1 MITEVFVSLD
11 RLNYSKL
18 DLENDESIPMRYTF
32 KDTQDISKIFS
43 PYSLNFTFKATP
55 NNLISLGFFGNTDVI
70 KPFDY
75 RKLNCKVYVNSL
87 LNQNG
92 ILKLEKITYKMGKP
106 DIITASFTTT
116 MASLKDKI
124 GDDTID
130 MLGDKVISYTPL
142 VIKNSLQAITSTNI
156 QGVPIKYF
164 VPLASTNRILQYNG
178 NGLGFDNIA
187 FDAANSPTSNKV
199 IKGAEL
205 RPAISFSTV
214 IELIKKKYG
223 LLINAP
229 LENLTEYKDAYIWC
243 LSKNTLTSNVKS
255 TFILLTNLGFLEYRS
270 EIRIENIPSPR
281 KYVITS
287 NTANNSFKIVRNNN
301 DTNYTNFV
309 TLVLTFENVILM
321 DAQTGAAV
329 TIFLNKLGNDD
340 FFIDQTF
347 EITGSTLVCEVQ
359 IPDIFLLSN
368 ELEFNIKTSF
378 NTSAIWSNA
387 KVEFNF
393 KYYKQIRVFGI
404 INRTQST
411 FFYDS
416 NFNNNNIQMGGST
429 INLINALPSIK
440 VIDFLTSYF
449 KAFNIAVLD
458 VTPDDDSLYWYTPQD
473 IIANKK
479 EVTYIADIEEVEK
492 SSQDDFNYYILK
504 HADSNF
510 KSNVDYKTGSGNEYG
525 QVNFPEL
532 KPKDSKEY
540 KVETNFTLIPPVGIL
555 GAADITTMYGFESGS
570 PEILETGEPR
580 YTPNFGELVIFYSHG
595 NKPLN
600 KSFGVQSNLL
610 YGGLVT
616 QEITSYIQ
624 VLPYTTDLKSFAF
637 SVLVL
642 NNLALRDNLFSRYYS
657 DIIKR
662 YVDQNVMKQDFS
674 LTLNAEQI
682 RDFRLENDIIIGE
695 NKFTIIDATIDITT
709 GKTKLE
715 LLNY

>member
-1 MITEVFVSLD
+1 
-11 RLNYSKL
+11 
-18 DLENDESIPMRYTF
+18 
-32 KDTQDISKIFS
+32 
-43 PYSLNFTFKATP
+43 
-55 NNLISLGFFGNTDVI
+55 
-70 KPFDY
+70 
-75 RKLNCKVYVNSL
+75 
-87 LNQNG
+87 
-92 ILKLEKITYKMGKP
+92 
-106 DIITASFTTT
+106 
-116 MASLKDKI
+116 
-124 GDDTID
+124 
-130 MLGDKVISYTPL
+130 
-142 VIKNSLQAITSTNI
+142 
-156 QGVPIKYF
+156 
-164 VPLASTNRILQYNG
+164 
-178 NGLGFDNIA
+178 
-187 FDAANSPTSNKV
+187 
-199 IKGAEL
+199 
-205 RPAISFSTV
+205 
-214 IELIKKKYG
+214 
-223 LLINAP
+223 
-229 LENLTEYKDAYIWC
+229 
-243 LSKNTLTSNVKS
+243 
-255 TFILLTNLGFLEYRS
+255 
-270 EIRIENIPSPR
+270 
-281 KYVITS
+281 
-287 NTANNSFKIVRNNN
+287 
-301 DTNYTNFV
+301 
-309 TLVLTFENVILM
+309 M
-321 DAQTGAAV
+321 DSQSGPAV
-329 TIFLNKLGNDD
+329 TISLNRIGSDE
-340 FFIDQTF
+340 FFINETF
-347 EITGSTLVCEVQ
+347 DLTQGTVVCEIQ
-359 IPDIFLLSN
+359 IPDTFLLSN
-368 ELEFNIKTSF
+368 EIEFNIKTSF

-404 INRTQST
+404 INRTQAT

-416 NFNNNNIQMGGST
+416 NLNNNNLSMGGGS
-429 INLINALPSIK
+429 INLINALPAIK

-473 IIANKK
+473 ILANKK
-479 EVTYIADIEEVEK
+479 EVTYIADIEDVEK

-525 QVNFPEL
+525 QVNFPEI

-570 PEILETGEPR
+570 PEILETGEAR

-600 KSFGVQSNLL
+600 KSFGVQSSLL

-642 NNLALRDNLFSRYYS
+642 NSLALRDNLFSRYYS

-662 YVDQNVMKQDFS
+662 YVDQNVMKQSFS

-709 GKTKLE
+709 GITKLE